1 MDEKLKG
8 LFGDDPVMFLK
19 FSDNPKNLLSLQ
31 QGNVYM
37 NNLKFFVDLEAET
50 GIPGMGDK
58 QEVLNVVND
67 VELSFYKQ
75 GTEDLAFKAKAK
87 QITMR
92 YEDALYKPVFCM
104 FAVTVDMI
112 KVLEESDKELKLA
125 FDFSDEL
132 ITKMHSEFGEHVLVI
147 SPAQFKNKIHKSFSE
162 KNYDYTGKYVEY
174 LDFNINEKRRME
186 MFQNQDIG
194 TFFIKNNAFKHQ
206 NEFRIVIFNKDEE
219 NSIIEKIESLED
231 SSYLMKTEELFS
243 KDKAVLTLHFK

>member
-112 KVLEESDKELKLA
+112 KVIEESDKELKLA

-132 ITKMHSEFGEHVLVI
+132 ITKMRSEFGEHVLVI

-162 KNYDYTGKYVEY
+162 KIMIIQVSMLSTLILTLMK
-174 LDFNINEKRRME
+174 
-186 MFQNQDIG
+186 
-194 TFFIKNNAFKHQ
+194 
-206 NEFRIVIFNKDEE
+206 KDEWKC
-219 NSIIEKIESLED
+219 SKIKISEHFL
-231 SSYLMKTEELFS
+231 LKTMHLNIRMN
-243 KDKAVLTLHFK
+243 LGL